1 MNKNSPEFHAAS
13 NRLSAG
19 AYVALLPNRAL
30 QLPALEN
37 ITRTQESAA
46 PGTPG
51 TPGLRG
57 LLSALG
63 VVQAPASLRAQ
74 TLGAGAAPLG
84 HYYVALELCF
94 WQVEMGGA
102 RWMAH
107 GEGIKLSAAE
117 RAETTAALAS
127 LFASA
132 DAQLIAHSGGELSL
146 LCDASTPAVQAA
158 FPDEALG
165 CELKNMLPNPKVWQ
179 RYLNEAQML
188 LANLPVNRART
199 ARGEAAVNSVWFWGP
214 QAVATDLPPLAV
226 RYHGDDPIL
235 QALSLPDAS
244 WPDAPHAVQIYDY
257 RALSGTEL
265 AAAVAALPPAAK
277 LWLND
282 GRVFQRGEPPG
293 FLRSLWRVIA
303 AKVQGGSA

>member
-1 MNKNSPEFHAAS
+1 MNKKTPEFQSAS

-30 QLPALEN
+30 QLPALAN
-37 ITRTQESAA
+37 VAAAQQESA
-46 PGTPG
+46 

-63 VVQAPASLRAQ
+63 VAQAPAALRAQ
-74 TLGAGAAPLG
+74 ALGAGAAPLG

-94 WQVEMGGA
+94 WQIEMGGA

-117 RAETTAALAS
+117 RAEITAALAA
-127 LFASA
+127 LFVSA

-146 LCDASTPAVQAA
+146 LCDAATPAVQAA

-214 QAVATDLPPLAV
+214 ERVASDLPPLAV
-226 RYHGDDPIL
+226 RYQGDDAIL

-244 WPDAPHAVQIYDY
+244 SPDAPHAIQMDDYIQIYDY
-257 RALSGTEL
+257 RALFGAEL
-265 AAAVAALPPAAK
+265 AAAVAALPLAAK
-277 LWLND
+277 LWMND
-282 GRVFQRGEPPG
+282 GRVLQRREPPG
-293 FLRSLWRVIA
+293 FLRGLWRVIMA
-303 AKVQGGSA
+303 TVGNSS

>member
-1 MNKNSPEFHAAS
+1 MNKKKPEFQSAS
-13 NRLSAG
+13 NRLSAS

-30 QLPALEN
+30 QLPALAN
-37 ITRTQESAA
+37 VAATQQESA
-46 PGTPG
+46 TL
-51 TPGLRG
+51 GLRG

-63 VVQAPASLRAQ
+63 VVQTPAALRAQ
-74 TLGAGAAPLG
+74 TLGAGAAPAG
-84 HYYVALELCF
+84 QYYVALELCF
-94 WQVEMGGA
+94 WQIEMGGA

-117 RAETTAALAS
+117 RAEITAALAA

-132 DAQLIAHSGGELSL
+132 DAQLIVHPGGELSL
-146 LCDASTPAVQAA
+146 LCDAATPAVQAA

-165 CELKNMLPNPKVWQ
+165 CELKSMLPNPKVWQ